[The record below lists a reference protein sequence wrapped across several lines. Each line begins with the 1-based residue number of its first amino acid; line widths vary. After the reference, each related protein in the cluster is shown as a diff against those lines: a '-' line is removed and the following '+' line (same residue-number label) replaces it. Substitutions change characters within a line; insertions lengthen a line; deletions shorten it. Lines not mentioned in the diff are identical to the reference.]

1 MGTDNKYRGMS
12 SLSASKTW
20 VPESVSESEN
30 KVNKYPHCLGDVCSR
45 GSDGRIRESTG
56 VYVRK
61 ELQQPPRVRLCEAKD
76 SHVCWQRGLAHPSL
90 WEWDDPRDKGFIAYG
105 F

>member
-30 KVNKYPHCLGDVCSR
+30 KVNKYPHCLGGVCSR
-45 GSDGRIRESTG
+45 GSDGRVRECTWGRSCRTPRSETVRSQRLPCVLAEVLLILPYGNGMSPEIRD
-56 VYVRK
+56 
-61 ELQQPPRVRLCEAKD
+61 LLLMA
-76 SHVCWQRGLAHPSL
+76 
-90 WEWDDPRDKGFIAYG
+90 FN
-105 F
+105 

>member
-30 KVNKYPHCLGDVCSR
+30 KVNKYPHCLGGGVQPWLQQ
-45 GSDGRIRESTG
+45 ESAG

-61 ELQQPPRVRLCEAKD
+61 ESQHPPGVRLSEA
-76 SHVCWQRGLAHPSL
+76 
-90 WEWDDPRDKGFIAYG
+90 
-105 F
+105 